1 MMVDNMNTYS
11 VTFDMKENCINCVE
25 VNQVAGY
32 MVSADAQHTFF
43 HITVEADSS
52 KNALVVAALYIK
64 KFIID
69 KACNLADNIS
79 NMAMENY

>member
-1 MMVDNMNTYS
+1 MKTYS

-43 HITVEADSS
+43 NIKVEADNS

-69 KACNLADNIS
+69 EACNQS
-79 NMAMENY
+79 NKIESMAMENY

>member
-1 MMVDNMNTYS
+1 MKTYG
-11 VTFDMKENCINCVE
+11 VTFDMKKNCTNCVE
-25 VNQVAGY
+25 VHQVATY
-32 MVSADAQHTFF
+32 VVSADAQQTFF
-43 HITVEADSS
+43 HISVEADSS

-69 KACNLADNIS
+69 KACNLADNIA

>member
-1 MMVDNMNTYS
+1 MGVNKMKTYG
-11 VTFDMKENCINCVE
+11 VTFDMKEGCTNCVE
-25 VNQVAGY
+25 VHQVATY
-32 MVSADAQHTFF
+32 RVTADAQRTFF

-69 KACNLADNIS
+69 KACNMANKVA

>member
-1 MMVDNMNTYS
+1 MTTYS
-11 VTFDMKENCINCVE
+11 VTFDMKEDCINCVE
-25 VNQVAGY
+25 VHQVATY
-32 MVSADAQHTFF
+32 RVTADAQRTFF

-52 KNALVVAALYIK
+52 KSALAVAALYIK

>member
-1 MMVDNMNTYS
+1 MNNVKTYS
-11 VTFDMKENCINCVE
+11 VTFDMKENCTNCVE
-25 VNQVAGY
+25 VNQVATY
-32 MVSADAQHTFF
+32 VVSADAQRTFF

-69 KACNLADNIS
+69 KACNLADNVV
-79 NMAMENY
+79 NMAMEAY

>member
-1 MMVDNMNTYS
+1 
-11 VTFDMKENCINCVE
+11 MKENCTNCVE
-25 VNQVAGY
+25 VHQVATY
-32 MVSADAQHTFF
+32 VVSADAQRTFF

-69 KACNLADNIS
+69 EACNQS
-79 NMAMENY
+79 NKIESMAMENY